1 MADTEK
7 EQYNQIYIQK
17 QEQLLV
23 QYMRKSIDD
32 EIKIIMLNGSVFQLN
47 NTIKEWEAKF
57 DESQNNV
64 ASQNEIML
72 QATRSIEDLTN
83 KTKFQQDQINNL
95 NNELTEKNNR
105 FNTVQNDINSA
116 NILKDKAFNELELI
130 KNSIEQYKREIA
142 RQNEEMM
149 LIFEENK
156 QLKSKTQI
164 NSDKKVLK
172 KKDDNF

>member
-1 MADTEK
+1 MADIEK

-32 EIKIIMLNGSVFQLN
+32 EIKIMMLNGSIFQLN

-83 KTKFQQDQINNL
+83 KTKSQQDQINNL
-95 NNELTEKNNR
+95 NNELSEQQNKYNDIQNN
-105 FNTVQNDINSA
+105 INSA
-116 NILKDKAFNELELI
+116 NVLKDQSTGELELI
-130 KNSIEQYKREIA
+130 KNSIEQYKKEII

-149 LIFEENK
+149 LLFEENK

-164 NSDKKVLK
+164 NSDKKVFK
-172 KKDDNF
+172 KKDDDF

>member
-1 MADTEK
+1 MSDTEK

-32 EIKIIMLNGSVFQLN
+32 EIKIMMLNGSIFQLN
-47 NTIKEWEAKF
+47 NTIKEWETKF

-83 KTKFQQDQINNL
+83 KTKSQQDQINNL
-95 NNELTEKNNR
+95 NTELTEKNNR
-105 FNTVQNDINSA
+105 FNTIQNDINSA
-116 NILKDKAFNELELI
+116 NISKDKAFNELELI
-130 KNSIEQYKREIA
+130 KNSIEQYKREIT
-142 RQNEEMM
+142 RQNEEM
-149 LIFEENK
+149 LLLFEENK

-164 NSDKKVLK
+164 NSDKKILK